1 MEIDSF
7 LGSIFN
13 LYQFPFLSVLFSAV
27 LGSWIYLNIISLK
40 SHFAVPAF
48 RTAVS
53 NSLTRKRRRHY
64 LTNRLL
70 NTSITSN
77 ATLTIEHFSNELPFL
92 SIIVPARNEEQNIEN
107 CIRSLLTQNYP
118 NFEVIAV
125 DDNST
130 DKTLEILMN
139 IKEKISHSEP
149 SAEQSL
155 PSSASLL
162 TSSTSSTS
170 NTRLHVIS
178 LKDKPQGWKGKTWAM
193 QQGYLQSK
201 GDILLFT
208 DADTTYISSDAILSS
223 LTYMQRER
231 LDALT
236 SISFSELR
244 DFISK
249 TVMPLWDIFSVIFG
263 RDPSKMNDPRSKVAY
278 LLGAFIMIKKEVL
291 EDIGTFDSVRD
302 AIQEDKVL
310 GEHLKYGGF
319 KVRIIKAYDLISALW
334 SRDAYT
340 LWYGIERTLAPI
352 IKDNALKVLWNLSIL
367 FFMALLPFLSLPYT
381 IWLNAISREQL
392 ILFGGASLSY
402 SLFLFCL
409 NSSCCIVT
417 VVAVAAKDIARYKI
431 TPLYSA
437 FAALSSFFL
446 IIAYLN
452 ALLKFGLNHQKSIP
466 WRGRKTQA

>member
-1 MEIDSF
+1 M
-7 LGSIFN
+7 
-13 LYQFPFLSVLFSAV
+13 A
-27 LGSWIYLNIISLK
+27 
-40 SHFAVPAF
+40 
-48 RTAVS
+48 
-53 NSLTRKRRRHY
+53 
-64 LTNRLL
+64 
-70 NTSITSN
+70 
-77 ATLTIEHFSNELPFL
+77 
-92 SIIVPARNEEQNIEN
+92 
-107 CIRSLLTQNYP
+107 
-118 NFEVIAV
+118 
-125 DDNST
+125 
-130 DKTLEILMN
+130 
-139 IKEKISHSEP
+139 IKEKISQSEP
-149 SAEQSL
+149 SSKQSL

-162 TSSTSSTS
+162 TSSTSST
-170 NTRLHVIS
+170 RLQVVS
-178 LKDKPQGWKGKTWAM
+178 LKDKPQDWKGKTWAM

-208 DADTTYISSDAILSS
+208 DADTTYISSDAIIST

-236 SISFSELR
+236 SIFFSELR

-249 TVMPLWDIFSVIFG
+249 TVMPLWDIFSLIFG
-263 RDPSKMNDPRSKVAY
+263 RDASQMNDPRSKVAY

-310 GEHLKYGGF
+310 GERLKYGGF

-352 IKDNALKVLWNLSIL
+352 IKDNVLKVLWNLLIM
-367 FFMALLPFLSLPYT
+367 FFMALLPFLLLPYT
-381 IWLNAISREQL
+381 IWLSAISREQL

-402 SLFLFCL
+402 GLFLFYL
-409 NSSCCIVT
+409 NSSCCIII
-417 VVAVAAKDIARYKI
+417 VAAIAAKNIARYNI
-431 TPLYSA
+431 SPLYSA

-446 IIAYLN
+446 TIAYVN
-452 ALLKFGLNHQKSIP
+452 ALLKFGLNHQKPIP

>member
-1 MEIDSF
+1 MV
-7 LGSIFN
+7 
-13 LYQFPFLSVLFSAV
+13 LSRS
-27 LGSWIYLNIISLK
+27 
-40 SHFAVPAF
+40 
-48 RTAVS
+48 
-53 NSLTRKRRRHY
+53 
-64 LTNRLL
+64 
-70 NTSITSN
+70 NTSSTSS
-77 ATLTIEHFSNELPFL
+77 TMERFSNQIPFL

-118 NFEVIAV
+118 HFEVIAV

-130 DKTLEILMN
+130 DNTLEILMN

-149 SAEQSL
+149 STEQSL

-170 NTRLHVIS
+170 NARLHVIS

-201 GDILLFT
+201 GYVLLFT
-208 DADTTYISSDAILSS
+208 DADTTYISADAILST

-249 TVMPLWDIFSVIFG
+249 TVMPLWDIFSMIFG
-263 RDPSKMNDPRSKVAY
+263 RDASKMNDPRSKVAY
-278 LLGAFIMIKKEVL
+278 LLGAFIMIKKKVL
-291 EDIGTFDSVRD
+291 EDIGTFESVRD

-319 KVRIIKAYDLISALW
+319 RVRIIKAYDLISALW

-352 IKDNALKVLWNLSIL
+352 IKDNALMVLWNLLIM

-381 IWLNAISREQL
+381 IWLAAISREQL

-402 SLFLFCL
+402 GLFLFYL
-409 NSSCCIVT
+409 NSLCCIII
-417 VVAVAAKDIARYKI
+417 VVAIAAKDIARYKI
-431 TPLYSA
+431 SPLYSA
-437 FAALSSFFL
+437 FAAPSSFFL

-452 ALLKFGLNHQKSIP
+452 ALLKFGLNHQKPIP